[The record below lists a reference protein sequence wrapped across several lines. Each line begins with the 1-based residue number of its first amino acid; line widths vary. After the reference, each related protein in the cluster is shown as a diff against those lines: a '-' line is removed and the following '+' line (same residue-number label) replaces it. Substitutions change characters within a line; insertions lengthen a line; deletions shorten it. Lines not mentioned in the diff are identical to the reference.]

1 MYASRGRSANRTGV
15 KKVPSTSTPT
25 LNDLEDIDDPFDYT
39 DFDKSG
45 WIDNKNEK
53 WAILRYDDPDFKR

>member
-53 WAILRYDDPDFKR
+53 WAILRYDDPDFKK